1 MTENFFSCKSD
12 EKKSHKLVFDG
23 GILGNYVVSL
33 CHSCYL
39 SQDKKFMISEEKIN
53 EQ

>member
-1 MTENFFSCKSD
+1 MIPTTFYCNCNF
-12 EKKSHKLVFDG
+12 KKKYKLVFDG
-23 GILGNYVVSL
+23 GLLGEYTLSL

-39 SQDKKFMISEEKIN
+39 SQDKKFMISEEKIR